1 MKKTCHGLAVSDMIQ
16 IMSTELNSLLEGLQG
31 HEYEFA
37 AGASVFYLGDP
48 IRFVHFVR
56 RGEIHLVRRQED
68 GAALILQRARAGS
81 ILAEA
86 SVYSDRYHCDARAE
100 SDAATWAVAR
110 KDLRRRLEANP
121 EFSQAWAQYLAHEV
135 QRARLHAEI
144 LSLKTVAARLSAWIF
159 WNGALPEK
167 GDGIGSP
174 MRLASVPKLFIGDR
188 VGECP
193 DAGAKDWASSVP
205 STT

>member
-1 MKKTCHGLAVSDMIQ
+1 MIA
-16 IMSTELNSLLEGLQG
+16 IMSTEFNSLLRGLKG
-31 HEYEFA
+31 HECAFA
-37 AGASVFYLGDP
+37 AGAPVFHLGDTV
-48 IRFVHFVR
+48 RLVHFVR
-56 RGEIHLVRRQED
+56 RGTIHLVRHQED

-110 KDLRRRLEANP
+110 KDLRRRLEAKP

-135 QRARLHAEI
+135 QHARLHAEI
-144 LSLKTVAARLSAWIF
+144 LSLKTVAARLRAWTV

-167 GDGIGSP
+167 GERRRVADEIGISAEALY
-174 MRLASVPKLFIGDR
+174 RELAKHRIL
-188 VGECP
+188 
-193 DAGAKDWASSVP
+193 
-205 STT
+205 